1 MADTPESPTPQKASL
16 LRSVKLVAWSMLG
29 IRSRKGYQDDLAR
42 VNPVHVL
49 LVGFVAVLLLV
60 VSLIGLVNWVV
71 AK

>member
-1 MADTPESPTPQKASL
+1 
-16 LRSVKLVAWSMLG
+16 MLG
-29 IRSRKGYQDDLAR
+29 IRSRQGYQDDLAK

-60 VSLIGLVNWVV
+60 VSLIGLVQWVV